1 MPPVVRRV
9 LPTRTSPAG
18 CLAAPGRVSARRS
31 ASRYWQQSVPQ
42 TLPKWQH
49 SSASQQQHV
58 QSLQRHTPLS
68 QQPQQAHAPQPTSAA
83 VATGARASAAQRIKA
98 VMEKLLGTR
107 TWKKTDAATT
117 CRGLSRSKHDRFNP
131 ATPHRAPA
139 QAGLE
144 NGSQPVGPPIR
155 PVTGET
161 GRCVPRLSRST
172 PLARRPG
179 RSPCRPG
186 SDFCGTESCG
196 RRLVPATPPTACGH
210 GAAIG
215 TDSRRCRDS
224 PTAPRQHR
232 PYWRR
237 SPGPRWLQHALVRG
251 RHCSTGKS
259 RGSRPIV
266 VEEKRRLR
274 SEPRCVRNSP
284 SRRRRR
290 RPEPESWRPGT
301 GACESCERPARRM
314 HAPSESK
321 PHEPQSHTCDPHSR
335 SRATDPKR
343 WRAACPSLIP
353 VSRGGGLATNRLVC

>member
-9 LPTRTSPAG
+9 RPTRTSPAG
-18 CLAAPGRVSARRS
+18 CLVAPGRVSARRS
-31 ASRYWQQSVPQ
+31 ASRYWQRPAPQ
-42 TLPKWQH
+42 TLPRWQQ
-49 SSASQQQHV
+49 SSASQQQQV
-58 QSLQRHTPLS
+58 QSVQRHTPLS

-139 QAGLE
+139 QAGSE
-144 NGSQPVGPPIR
+144 YGSQPIGPPIR
-155 PVTGET
+155 PAT

-172 PLARRPG
+172 PPARRPG
-179 RSPCRPG
+179 RSPRR
-186 SDFCGTESCG
+186 TESRG
-196 RRLVPATPPTACGH
+196 RRLVPTSPPTACGH
-210 GAAIG
+210 GGAIG

-232 PYWRR
+232 PYRRR
-237 SPGPRWLQHALVRG
+237 SPAPRWLQHALVQG

-266 VEEKRRLR
+266 GEEKRRLR
-274 SEPRCVRNSP
+274 SEPRCLRNSP

-290 RPEPESWRPGT
+290 RPEQESWRQGT
-301 GACESCERPARRM
+301 GACGSCERPARRM
-314 HAPSESK
+314 QTPSESK
-321 PHEPQSHTCDPHSR
+321 PHTPPSHTCDPHSR

-353 VSRGGGLATNRLVC
+353 ASRGGGLATNRLIC